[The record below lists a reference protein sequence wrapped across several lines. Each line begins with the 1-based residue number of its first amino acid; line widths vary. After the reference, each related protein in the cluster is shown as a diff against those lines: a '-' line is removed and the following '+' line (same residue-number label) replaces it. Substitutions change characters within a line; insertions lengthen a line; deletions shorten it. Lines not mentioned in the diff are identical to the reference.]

1 MNRRIRKHRAFINFM
16 LSANSA
22 QQKVIVKSLTS
33 EQYDVISEIALNIYT
48 GTYPLTKKYINQ
60 LKPYQSYIRSLGSRE
75 VSTKQKRG
83 ILLKHL
89 PLVSLLLKPI
99 VHQIDKMAREMILV
113 PKLKYE
119 HLLKKSEDKEEPVK
133 PDTVNEDKDQKQM
146 YEKTLTATTMN
157 QSINDTSQT
166 GAGWLHQ

>member
-1 MNRRIRKHRAFINFM
+1 M

-22 QQKVIVKSLTS
+22 QQKAIVKCLTS
-33 EQYDVISEIALNIYT
+33 EQYDVISEIALNVYT
-48 GTYPLTKKYINQ
+48 GTYPLMKRYINQ

-99 VHQIDKMAREMILV
+99 VHQIDKNGER
-113 PKLKYE
+113 
-119 HLLKKSEDKEEPVK
+119 
-133 PDTVNEDKDQKQM
+133 
-146 YEKTLTATTMN
+146 
-157 QSINDTSQT
+157 NDTS
-166 GAGWLHQ
+166 A